1 MSNGRGLMTLYSV
14 VGFEL
19 TSSVPSVIKDS
30 VIHSLTAGESSIDS
44 NFSTTIKQHNS
55 ASSASKNQLAT
66 IPSILF
72 LRLP

>member
-1 MSNGRGLMTLYSV
+1 MSNGRGLLTLYSV

-19 TSSVPSVIKDS
+19 NSSVPS
-30 VIHSLTAGESSIDS
+30 VIHSLTAGESSIES
-44 NFSTTIKQHNS
+44 NFSTTVKQHNS